1 MSNISHTKIIPYQS
15 DWPRRFLVEKESL
28 QKVFGGTA
36 LEIEHIGSTSI
47 EGLSS
52 KPIIDI
58 VVMIENHENANA
70 FADGLAQ
77 MGYKFHSAS
86 TERLFYT
93 KGDPIEYHLSIAYAN
108 RGGFWPRQILFRDYL
123 RTHPDVRDEYAKLK
137 NDLLQ
142 KDPTGSDGYIAGKT
156 EFVQGILKQAGLKEN
171 QMYKD

>member
-1 MSNISHTKIIPYQS
+1 MSNISHTMIIPYQS
-15 DWPRRFLVEKESL
+15 DWPKKFLVEKESL
-28 QKVFGGTA
+28 QKVFGSTA

-70 FADGLAQ
+70 FAGSLAQ
-77 MGYKFHSAS
+77 IGYKFHSSS

-108 RGGFWPRQILFRDYL
+108 KGGFWPRQILFRDYL
-123 RTHPDVRDEYAKLK
+123 RTHPEVRDEYAKLK
-137 NDLLQ
+137 NDLLL
-142 KDPTGSDGYIAGKT
+142 KDSTGIDGYISGKT
-156 EFVQGILKQAGLKEN
+156 EFVQRILKLAGLKEN
-171 QMYKD
+171 QKYKN

>member
-15 DWPRRFLVEKESL
+15 VWPKKFQVEKENL
-28 QKVFGGTA
+28 QKVFGSTA

-47 EGLSS
+47 EGLLA

-58 VVMIENHENANA
+58 VVMIENHENADA

-77 MGYKFHSAS
+77 IGYKFHSSS

-93 KGDPIEYHLSIAYAN
+93 KGDPIEYHLSIAYVN
-108 RGGFWPRQILFRDYL
+108 KGGFWPRQILFRDYL
-123 RTHPDVRDEYAKLK
+123 RTHPDIRDEYAKLK
-137 NDLLQ
+137 TDLLL
-142 KDPTGSDGYIAGKT
+142 KDPTGIDGYIAGKT

-171 QMYKD
+171 QKYKN

>member
-1 MSNISHTKIIPYQS
+1 MSNIAHTKIIPYQS
-15 DWPRRFLVEKESL
+15 DWSEKFLLEKENL

-77 MGYKFHSAS
+77 IGYKFHSSS
-86 TERLFYT
+86 TERQFYT

-108 RGGFWPRQILFRDYL
+108 KGGFWPRQILFRDYL
-123 RTHPDVRDEYAKLK
+123 RTHPEVRDEYAKLK
-137 NDLLQ
+137 TDLLL
-142 KDPTGSDGYIAGKT
+142 KDPTGIDGYIAGKT
-156 EFVQGILKQAGLKEN
+156 EFVQRILKLARLKEN
-171 QMYKD
+171 QKYED